1 MSSGKKSSER
11 LIKKYPNRRLY
22 DTQTSS
28 YITLSDVKQLVLEAD
43 EFTVVDAKTNEDL
56 TRSILL
62 QIILEEEAHGAPMF
76 SSAVLSQIIRY
87 YGHAMQGMMGSY
99 LEKNV
104 QAFTDIQNKFVGNAA
119 GALEGKPFS
128 TEMWTQFMNIQGPM
142 MQGMMGSYLE
152 KNVQAFTDI
161 QNKFVGSATGALE
174 GKPFSTEMWTQ
185 FMNIQGPMMQGMMN
199 NYIDQSKN
207 LFLQMQEQMQN
218 QSKAMFGAAFPFG
231 TPPEKK

>member
-1 MSSGKKSSER
+1 MPMPWPRFACRTGPGFDPSTRCGAILESVMSSAKKNLER

-28 YITLSDVKQLVLEAD
+28 YITLTDVKQLVLDNE
-43 EFTVVDAKTNEDL
+43 EFTVVDAKTDQDL

-62 QIILEEEAHGAPMF
+62 QIILEEESNGAPMF
-76 SSAVLSQIIRY
+76 SSNALSQIIRY

-104 QAFTDIQNKFVGNAA
+104 QAFTDIQAKLTESSK

-128 TEMWTQFMNIQGPM
+128 PEMWAQFMN
-142 MQGMMGSYLE
+142 
-152 KNVQAFTDI
+152 V
-161 QNKFVGSATGALE
+161 
-174 GKPFSTEMWTQ
+174 
-185 FMNIQGPMMQGMMN
+185 QGPMMQGMMN

-207 LFLQMQEQMQN
+207 LFVQMQEQMQS
-218 QSKAMFGAAFPFG
+218 QTKTLFGGVFPFN
-231 TPPEKK
+231 PNDKPK